1 MKMTGSG
8 QCASCLM
15 SDSPWKHPLAAAR
28 RQLLGIIASCLL
40 SAGAF
45 ILWNYG
51 TDGESASLYGSICL
65 RLGLV
70 LGAIWLA
77 FPQILQIWSK
87 RPSGTTVLIGVGVLA
102 LIAYPKSAIVMVP
115 IILILLGLNFITW
128 LKKPLK

>member
-1 MKMTGSG
+1 
-8 QCASCLM
+8 M

-28 RQLLGIIASCLL
+28 RQVLGIIASGLL
-40 SAGAF
+40 AAGVL
-45 ILWNYG
+45 ILWKYG
-51 TDGESASLYGSICL
+51 TDAESASLYGSICL

-77 FPQILQIWSK
+77 FPQILQIWIK
-87 RPSGTTVLIGVGVLA
+87 RPSGTTLLIGAGILA

-115 IILILLGLNFITW
+115 IIAILLGLNFITW